1 MLLFTVEC
9 LLDRCGNDID
19 GYLVVSALRDNDVCI
34 PFGRFDELQVHGF
47 HGLAVVGNG
56 CVDVAAALGDIP
68 QDDAHHAIV
77 IIGSLCRHL
86 DDT

>member
-19 GYLVVSALRDNDVCI
+19 GYLVVSALGDDDVCI

-47 HGLAVVGNG
+47 HGLAVIWSRNSLQVKMRMPSTMITS
-56 CVDVAAALGDIP
+56 A
-68 QDDAHHAIV
+68 
-77 IIGSLCRHL
+77 GSTVTVSVCEREQVR
-86 DDT
+86 